1 MRWLDGVTDSMDL
14 SLSKLQEMVED
25 RGAWC
30 AAVHGVTESRALLDE
45 GTVTTD
51 ITLQKPI
58 KQGTGSKTDQH
69 KSGISRSPSLTWQ
82 SQHLDTPLPDTES
95 CAPSRS
101 LFSSTLVPK
110 GRPAVP
116 QKGPG
121 FRICQ
126 PAGPLTSPGQ
136 VPPASVL

>member
-1 MRWLDGVTDSMDL
+1 MRWLDGVTHSMDL
-14 SLSKLQEMVED
+14 SLSKLQEMVKD

-69 KSGISRSPSLTWQ
+69 KSDDLQISKFDVAEPTSRHTSARHQILCPFKE
-82 SQHLDTPLPDTES
+82 PLLKHS
-95 CAPSRS
+95 GA
-101 LFSSTLVPK
+101 
-110 GRPAVP
+110 
-116 QKGPG
+116 
-121 FRICQ
+121 
-126 PAGPLTSPGQ
+126 
-136 VPPASVL
+136 